1 MEEIYHIPAMLKE
14 TIEGLAIKPNGVY
27 VDVTFGGGGHSRAI
41 LGELHGIKNEKL
53 KIKNEVNG
61 GNYAAEQDKE
71 KSAAEYHREQD
82 KEEGSRI
89 SSGGMDDVEN
99 AELKPREQN
108 EEKNTAEYSREQD
121 KGEGSRMISG
131 GKEEEKKEKEAEIE
145 KGGRLFSFDQ
155 DIEAY
160 ENSKLK
166 IQNSKLGNNN
176 SQLED
181 NQSLFVDNPRW
192 TFVHSNFRYL
202 RNWMDYYGVKEI
214 DGLLADLGVS
224 FHHFD
229 CPERGF
235 SFRFSAPLDMR
246 MNQTAK
252 RTAADIVNGYSEE
265 ELAKLFWLYGELK
278 NGRGIARNICKAR
291 SQKPILRTE
300 ELVAAAMNMPLAK
313 LTGTEQGATQG
324 EEEGNPP
331 RLADVRELEIPTQY
345 KKDLARLFQA
355 LRIEV
360 NDEMGALREMLV
372 AARDLLK
379 PGGRIAILTY
389 HSLEDRLVKNFL
401 RSGNLEGTIE
411 KDFYGN
417 NLSPFEVI
425 EKGRE
430 ASEEEVERNPRA
442 RSAKLRVAEKR

>member
-1 MEEIYHIPAMLKE
+1 MEAIYHIPAMLKE
-14 TIEGLAIKPNGVY
+14 TIEGLAIKPGGVY

-41 LGELHGIKNEKL
+41 LERLDAN
-53 KIKNEVNG
+53 V
-61 GNYAAEQDKE
+61 Q
-71 KSAAEYHREQD
+71 R
-82 KEEGSRI
+82 
-89 SSGGMDDVEN
+89 DDVQCTKE
-99 AELKPREQN
+99 
-108 EEKNTAEYSREQD
+108 
-121 KGEGSRMISG
+121 SG
-131 GKEEEKKEKEAEIE
+131 H
-145 KGGRLFSFDQ
+145 LYSFDQ

-160 ENSKLK
+160 ENVQRDDVQCTKDE
-166 IQNSKLGNNN
+166 GVFVNN
-176 SQLED
+176 
-181 NQSLFVDNPRW
+181 PKW

-235 SFRFSAPLDMR
+235 SFRYSAPLDMR
-246 MNQTAK
+246 MNQTAR
-252 RTAADIVNGYSEE
+252 RTAADIVNSYSEE
-265 ELAKLFWLYGELK
+265 ELAKLFWLYGEMK
-278 NGRGIARNICKAR
+278 NGRAVARAIVKAR
-291 SQKPILRTE
+291 AQKPILRTE
-300 ELVAAAMNMPLAK
+300 ELVEAAMGIKSRITSGKMDEAINGGKNA
-313 LTGTEQGATQG
+313 A
-324 EEEGNPP
+324 EEDKEKNPP
-331 RLADVRELEIPTQY
+331 ILADSRELDIPAQY

-417 NLSPFEVI
+417 ALTPFDVI
-425 EKGRE
+425 EKGRT
-430 ASEEEVERNPRA
+430 ASDDEVERNPRS
-442 RSAKLRVAEKR
+442 RSAKLRVAEKK

>member
-1 MEEIYHIPAMLKE
+1 MENVYHIPAMLKE
-14 TIEGLAIKPNGVY
+14 TIEGLAIKTNGVY

-53 KIKNEVNG
+53 KIKNEVNSG
-61 GNYAAEQDKE
+61 KYAAEQDKE
-71 KSAAEYHREQD
+71 KSAAEYHRELD
-82 KEEGSRI
+82 KE
-89 SSGGMDDVEN
+89 
-99 AELKPREQN
+99 K
-108 EEKNTAEYSREQD
+108 
-121 KGEGSRMISG
+121 
-131 GKEEEKKEKEAEIE
+131 
-145 KGGRLFSFDQ
+145 KGGRLYSFDQ

-160 ENSKLK
+160 ENAIKGEGDDRALMHDAK
-166 IQNSKLGNNN
+166 
-176 SQLED
+176 
-181 NQSLFVDNPRW
+181 W

-202 RNWMDYYGVKEI
+202 RNWMDYYGVTEI

-252 RTAADIVNGYSEE
+252 RTAADIVNTYSEE
-265 ELAKLFWLYGELK
+265 ELAKVFWLYGELK
-278 NGRGIARNICKAR
+278 NGRGIAKNICKAR

-300 ELVAAAMNMPLAK
+300 ELVAAAMNMPLVK
-313 LTGTEQGATQG
+313 LTGTEHREAQG

-331 RLADVRELEIPTQY
+331 RLADVRELEVPTNA

-417 NLSPFEVI
+417 NLSPFTLI

-442 RSAKLRVAEKR
+442 RSAKLRVAEKK

>member
-1 MEEIYHIPAMLKE
+1 MEEVYHIPAMLKE
-14 TIEGLAIKPNGVY
+14 TIEGLNIKPGGVY

-41 LGELHGIKNEKL
+41 LKALDNSQFTMHNSQRAGK
-53 KIKNEVNG
+53 
-61 GNYAAEQDKE
+61 
-71 KSAAEYHREQD
+71 
-82 KEEGSRI
+82 GS
-89 SSGGMDDVEN
+89 V
-99 AELKPREQN
+99 QN
-108 EEKNTAEYSREQD
+108 EGHLY
-121 KGEGSRMISG
+121 
-131 GKEEEKKEKEAEIE
+131 
-145 KGGRLFSFDQ
+145 SFDQ
-155 DIEAY
+155 DIDA
-160 ENSKLK
+160 L
-166 IQNSKLGNNN
+166 QNAKQPIHNAQCTNNKGPVE
-176 SQLED
+176 SFEG
-181 NQSLFVDNPRW
+181 SLAEQPNW

-202 RNWMDYYGVKEI
+202 RNWMDYYGVEQI

-265 ELAKLFWLYGELK
+265 ELAKIMYLYGELK
-278 NGRGIARNICKAR
+278 NGRGIAKNICRAR
-291 SQKPILRTE
+291 AEKPIERTE
-300 ELVAAAMNMPLAK
+300 ELVAAS
-313 LTGTEQGATQG
+313 
-324 EEEGNPP
+324 
-331 RLADVRELEIPTQY
+331 RIPAEHS
-345 KKDLARLFQA
+345 KELARLFQA

-360 NDEMGALREMLV
+360 NDELGALREMLE

-417 NLSPFEVI
+417 NLSPFELI

-430 ASEEEVERNPRA
+430 ASADEVERNPRS
-442 RSAKLRVAEKR
+442 RSAKLRIAEKK